1 MNPTDDMMRQALTAQ
16 IPNLKTQAQFNIF
29 MNCFDALRS
38 TLNAYFGGETA
49 SAEMARDAL
58 NKGLDLAKQVVEITE
73 KLKEIPD
80 EAKSDA
86 AKEFTAPA
94 KELHE
99 YDEHRKLVFEL
110 SSITNLEALQAWYTE
125 NRQRIDQVVSQNL
138 RNELFDT
145 IRELRSKLEQN

>member
-1 MNPTDDMMRQALTAQ
+1 V
-16 IPNLKTQAQFNIF
+16 K
-29 MNCFDALRS
+29 
-38 TLNAYFGGETA
+38 
-49 SAEMARDAL
+49 
-58 NKGLDLAKQVVEITE
+58 ITE